1 MSYTIFFDKWTD
13 FDKYDNLTLETLC
26 KNDYALSK
34 TEVFENWYMYNYGED
49 DYLEDVRE
57 GYARYD
63 YLNLKDLAK
72 EFKES
77 DAYFIL
83 QDDLTPAYNEAY
95 ILKNIPTEQQILI
108 TYDCVP
114 DISVVYIKNL
124 DTYAL
129 ALTGYG
135 MNLSDCIELAY
146 YIIDGQS
153 PIEAKQI
160 MSLDE
165 NAKKLLLF
173 CREKKQI
180 SFNEIKKFIKEK
192 C

>member
-1 MSYTIFFDKWTD
+1 MSYTIFFNEWTD
-13 FDKYDNLTLETLC
+13 FDKYDNLTLDTLC
-26 KNDYALSK
+26 NNDYALSK

-49 DYLEDVRE
+49 DYIEDVRE

-63 YLNLKDLAK
+63 YLNLVDLAK
-72 EFKES
+72 KFKES

-95 ILKNIPTEQQILI
+95 ILNNKPTKKQILI

-129 ALTGYG
+129 ALTGCG

-146 YIIDGQS
+146 YITSGQS
-153 PIEAKQI
+153 PVEAKQI

-165 NAKKLLLF
+165 NAKKLLLC
-173 CREKKQI
+173 CRNKKQI
-180 SFNEIKKFIKEK
+180 SFNEIKKLIKEK
-192 C
+192 Y